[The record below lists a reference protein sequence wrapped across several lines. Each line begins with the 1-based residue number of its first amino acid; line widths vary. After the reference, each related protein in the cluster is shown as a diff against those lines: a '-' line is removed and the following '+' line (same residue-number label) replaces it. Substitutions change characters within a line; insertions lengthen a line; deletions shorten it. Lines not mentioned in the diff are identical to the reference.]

1 MSVIINED
9 IKKLKEDVED
19 VGNILFSSETW
30 IDIGKLGLKVF
41 FIILLS
47 IIVVKIG
54 KSVISRAFKVKLKGA
69 LRQTERRETTLIKLL
84 QNTLSY
90 VVYFAA
96 ILAILSAFTIN
107 VAGILAGAGVLGLAV
122 GFGAQSLVKDI
133 ISGFFIIFE
142 DQFSVGD
149 YVEIGAAVGTV
160 EEIGLR
166 TTKISAYGGEIH
178 IIPNGNI
185 TEVVNYSINNSLAIV
200 DIRLGYETDI
210 AKTEKL
216 LEKYLANLSVGY
228 EALISQP
235 TIVGVQD
242 LGTTEIIMRITAE
255 TQPVMQYAIARQL
268 RRDLKVFLDQNGIE
282 IPYPKMV
289 MYQPKNEV

>member
-1 MSVIINED
+1 MAVIINED

-30 IDIGKLGLKVF
+30 IDIGKLGFKVF

-54 KSVISRAFKVKLKGA
+54 KSVISRAFKVKLRGA
-69 LRQTERRETTLIKLL
+69 LRQSERRETTLIKLL

-149 YVEIGAAVGTV
+149 YVQIGVAVGTV

-166 TTKISAYGGEIH
+166 TTKISAYGGEVH

-216 LEKYLANLSVGY
+216 LETYLANLSVGY

-242 LGTTEIIMRITAE
+242 LGASEIVMRITAE

-268 RRDLKVFLDQNGIE
+268 RKDLKTFLDQNGIE

>member
-1 MSVIINED
+1 M
-9 IKKLKEDVED
+9 
-19 VGNILFSSETW
+19 
-30 IDIGKLGLKVF
+30 GLKVF

-47 IIVVKIG
+47 IIVVKVG

-69 LRQTERRETTLIKLL
+69 LRHTERRETTLVKLL

-149 YVEIGAAVGTV
+149 YVQINAAVGTV

-166 TTKISAYGGEIH
+166 TTKVSAYGGEIH

-185 TEVVNYSINNSLAIV
+185 SEVVNYSVNNSLAIL
-200 DIRLGYETDI
+200 DIRLAYETDI
-210 AKTEKL
+210 LKTEKL
-216 LEKYLANLSVGY
+216 LETFLAGLSEGY

-235 TIVGVQD
+235 TIVGIQD
-242 LGTTEIIMRITAE
+242 LGTSEIVMRITAE
-255 TQPVMQYAIARQL
+255 TQPVMQYAIARNL
-268 RRDLKVFLDQNGIE
+268 RRDLKIFLDMNDIE

-289 MYQPKNEV
+289 MYQPKK

>member
-1 MSVIINED
+1 M
-9 IKKLKEDVED
+9 KKEVEE
-19 VGNILFSSETW
+19 VGKVVFNSETW
-30 IDIGKLGLKVF
+30 IGLGMLGLKII
-41 FIILLS
+41 FIILLAL
-47 IIVVKIG
+47 IVVKIG

-69 LRQTERRETTLIKLL
+69 LRHSERRETTLVKLL

-149 YVEIGAAVGTV
+149 YVQIGAAVGTV

-185 TEVVNYSINNSLAIV
+185 SEVVNYSINNSLAIV

-216 LEKYLANLSVGY
+216 LEEFLTNLSEGY

-235 TIVGVQD
+235 TIVGVQE
-242 LGTTEIIMRITAE
+242 LGTSEIVMRITAE
-255 TQPVMQYAIARQL
+255 TQPVMQYAIARKL
-268 RRDLKVFLDQNGIE
+268 RRDLKIFLDKHGIE

>member
-1 MSVIINED
+1 M
-9 IKKLKEDVED
+9 
-19 VGNILFSSETW
+19 
-30 IDIGKLGLKVF
+30 GLKVF

-69 LRQTERRETTLIKLL
+69 SLHTERRETTLVKLL

-149 YVEIGAAVGTV
+149 YVQINAAVGTV

-166 TTKISAYGGEIH
+166 TTKVSAYGGEIH

-185 TEVVNYSINNSLAIV
+185 SEVVNYSVNNSLAIL
-200 DIRLGYETDI
+200 DIRLAYETDI
-210 AKTEKL
+210 LKTEKL
-216 LEKYLANLSVGY
+216 LENFLAGLSEGY

-235 TIVGVQD
+235 TIVGIQD
-242 LGTTEIIMRITAE
+242 LGTSEIVMRITAE
-255 TQPVMQYAIARQL
+255 TQPVMQYAIARNL
-268 RRDLKVFLDQNGIE
+268 RRDLKIFLDMNDIE

-289 MYQPKNEV
+289 MYQPKK

>member
-1 MSVIINED
+1 MTVAINED
-9 IKKLKEDVED
+9 ISKLKEEVEE
-19 VGNILFSSETW
+19 VSNILFNSETW
-30 IDIGKLGLKVF
+30 FGIGKLGLKVF

-47 IIVVKIG
+47 IIVVKVG
-54 KSVISRAFKVKLKGA
+54 KNVISRAFKVRLKGA
-69 LRQTERRETTLIKLL
+69 LRHTERRETTLVKLL

-96 ILAILSAFTIN
+96 ILAILSAFTID
-107 VAGILAGAGVLGLAV
+107 VTGVLAGAGVLGLAV

-149 YVEIGAAVGTV
+149 YVQIGLTVGTV

-185 TEVVNYSINNSLAIV
+185 SEIVNYSINNSLAIV
-200 DIRLGYETDI
+200 DIRLGYKTDI

-216 LEKYLANLSVGY
+216 LEDFLAGLSEGY
-228 EALISQP
+228 EALISPP

-255 TQPVMQYAIARQL
+255 TQPVMQYAIARKL
-268 RRDLKVFLDQNGIE
+268 RRDLKIFLDLHGID
-282 IPYPKMV
+282 IPYPNMV
-289 MYQPKNEV
+289 MYQPKE

>member
-1 MSVIINED
+1 MEETINED
-9 IKKLKEDVED
+9 INKIKKEVEE

-30 IDIGKLGLKVF
+30 FDIGKLGLKVF

-47 IIVVKIG
+47 IIVVKVG

-69 LRQTERRETTLIKLL
+69 LRHTERRETTLVKLL

-149 YVEIGAAVGTV
+149 YVQINAAVGTV

-166 TTKISAYGGEIH
+166 TTKVSAYGGEIH

-185 TEVVNYSINNSLAIV
+185 SEVVNYSVNNSLAIL
-200 DIRLGYETDI
+200 DIRLAYETDI
-210 AKTEKL
+210 LKTEKL
-216 LEKYLANLSVGY
+216 LETFLAGLSEGY

-235 TIVGVQD
+235 TIVGIQD
-242 LGTTEIIMRITAE
+242 LGTSEIVMRITAE
-255 TQPVMQYAIARQL
+255 TQPVMQYAIARNL
-268 RRDLKVFLDQNGIE
+268 RRDLKIFLDMNDIE

-289 MYQPKNEV
+289 MYQPKK

>member
-1 MSVIINED
+1 MAVTINED
-9 IKKLKEDVED
+9 IKKIKKEVEEAS
-19 VGNILFSSETW
+19 NILFSPETW
-30 IDIGKLGLKVF
+30 FDIGKLGLKVF

-69 LRQTERRETTLIKLL
+69 LRHTERRETTLVKLL

-96 ILAILSAFTIN
+96 ILAILSAFTID
-107 VAGILAGAGVLGLAV
+107 VTGVLAGAGVLGLAV

-149 YVEIGAAVGTV
+149 YVQINAAVGTV
-160 EEIGLR
+160 QEIGLR
-166 TTKISAYGGEIH
+166 TTKVSAYGGEIH

-185 TEVVNYSINNSLAIV
+185 SEVINYSVNNSLAIL
-200 DIRLGYETDI
+200 DIRLAYETDI
-210 AKTEKL
+210 SKTEKL
-216 LEKYLANLSVGY
+216 LEAFLAGLSEGY

-235 TIVGVQD
+235 TIVGIQD
-242 LGTTEIIMRITAE
+242 LGTSEIVMRITAE
-255 TQPVMQYAIARQL
+255 TKPVMQYAIARQL
-268 RRDLKVFLDQNGIE
+268 RRDLKIFLDMNDIE

-289 MYQPKNEV
+289 MYQPKK

>member
-1 MSVIINED
+1 MTVNKD
-9 IKKLKEDVED
+9 ITEMKKEVEE
-19 VGNILFSSETW
+19 VGKVVFNSETW
-30 IDIGKLGLKVF
+30 IGLGMLGLKII
-41 FIILLS
+41 FIILLAL
-47 IIVVKIG
+47 IVVKIG

-69 LRQTERRETTLIKLL
+69 LRHSERRETTLVKLL

-149 YVEIGAAVGTV
+149 YVQIGAAVGTV

-185 TEVVNYSINNSLAIV
+185 SEVVNYSINNSLAIV

-216 LEKYLANLSVGY
+216 LEEFLTNLSEGY

-235 TIVGVQD
+235 TIVGVQE
-242 LGTTEIIMRITAE
+242 LGTSEIVMRITAE
-255 TQPVMQYAIARQL
+255 TQPVMQYAIARKL
-268 RRDLKVFLDQNGIE
+268 RRDLKIFLDKHGIE

-289 MYQPKNEV
+289 TYQPKNEV